1 MDIGL
6 LSYIDTI
13 GYQYNADKYN
23 YQSST
28 NYIMCIIILKS
39 GKPCG
44 GKGSPLCGVHT
55 RLAQKKKSKS
65 DSHDDNIITPQL
77 STSSDISDSYTTMCQ
92 HQDSTAIGAPV
103 SAPTTKPLDL
113 FEAIFDIKTGGPNLD
128 GLKTIEGSFYERFD
142 DNKLAFCIN
151 NQTEIESHFRP
162 EAQNSLPLSK
172 YYHAAAAGLGECY
185 VEYRQVGFPGRYYAL
200 ESISAQNMVREV
212 RHTIFNDYYVD
223 MDIDNAHPVF
233 TVWLCNKLSIPCYVM
248 ADYVR
253 NRDAHMK
260 ELMVA
265 NNITRGQAKQ
275 IYLSINYGGKRDYN
289 LVKHKTQHLNDYF
302 KEAAAIQKA
311 IFEKLTYF
319 SAYTQKDRAAKGKS
333 YNIAG
338 TCLSHVCAFIEN
350 QVLARIVEY
359 LLDQIGYDA
368 VHHSVLC
375 FDGVMIPKGS
385 HEDRFL
391 PELEALFSAMGLPIK
406 LSMKKFEPLDLGTM
420 GYDSTVM
427 YEVERPIDEKK
438 KKTKKNQSASEVFDE
453 IFSSS
458 LIVNDITLLLGGMDR
473 TWDNFKEAMTDSS
486 FRFDELSYWAAKHCH
501 IRNYASNDFSLS
513 YVDFEKLLKQIV
525 FDNNYHYRFVCYFIH
540 EFFVFGVQSSH
551 CWIRS
556 RVSAHNLVPLRP
568 YQISEFKNVSIQYLI
583 TVGEFKK
590 TAHTELFNLL
600 KVLPCHKF
608 SNQCHLWSHDPLDSE
623 TFSTAMPFQYTDLGE
638 VAESDLPDLLLY
650 YLKDVI
656 CDGDEE
662 SWIWLRSYLANI
674 IHQPDQRTEVM
685 TVLYSQK
692 KRVGKS
698 TMKWILDLICGV
710 ESNIVKV
717 ERLSDVFGE
726 RGGTTV
732 VGKRIVWFE
741 ELTDNKT
748 VFRANMDRMKTA
760 LTDKRTTYKPLYQE
774 LHETNNT
781 NEYLACTNHLVGV
794 LEDRQ
799 TFLHVSDRHKDDHE
813 FYGKLRRSMDQHGCN
828 LFATYLKPFTTA
840 LPMKCHKTAIYY
852 SMLSNS
858 AESIDIFIGDL
869 KSGQC
874 PIHLSKTPKFW
885 HCSSELLYSKT
896 YHNWC
901 ETNNERMLTLTHFKE
916 KLSHYDSDCV
926 YKKCR
931 IGGNLVRAFVFP
943 VDWIKLSDE

>member
-1 MDIGL
+1 
-6 LSYIDTI
+6 
-13 GYQYNADKYN
+13 
-23 YQSST
+23 
-28 NYIMCIIILKS
+28 MCNIVLKS

-44 GKGSPLCGVHT
+44 GKGSPLCGVHA
-55 RLAQKKKSKS
+55 RSAQKKQSES
-65 DSHDDNIITPQL
+65 DLHDDIIITPQL

-311 IFEKLTYF
+311 IFEKLPYF

-438 KKTKKNQSASEVFDE
+438 KINKQTRTVGCKPIDILRTELLEICKDRYRRVEQSGAIYERKYDYYYTHKFDAPEPFLTHIFRDNKLYSTSGSSVHKELLYFIKHIVHPDFEFIHHDYNYIGFTNGVYDLSAARFVPTNELDKTIQVRKLFNQEYSIAPTPLLDAYLGFQFHADDIEFIYFMLGRSMTRLDDKFDFMILLYGQGGSGKSLLMKLIMETYAASQLGILSSAFQGIFGLSEFAHRHLVCSDDMPSNLAKILDKGDF
-453 IFSSS
+453 
-458 LIVNDITLLLGGMDR
+458 LKMITRG
-473 TWDNFKEAMTDSS
+473 
-486 FRFDELSYWAAKHCH
+486 
-501 IRNYASNDFSLS
+501 SLS
-513 YVDFEKLLKQIV
+513 CPVKGRGSIEVHDWNIPTIINSNNLPNYKDESGEIVRRVMVINFENVIPTDQCNTSLADNIVDSEISTFIHRCRSTYLKYKQQYAGKNVETFCPKVFLDNRKLLRLAV
-525 FDNNYHYRFVCYFIH
+525 NNTCAFIH
-540 EFFVFGVQSSH
+540 ERFE
-551 CWIRS
+551 
-556 RVSAHNLVPLRP
+556 
-568 YQISEFKNVSIQYLI
+568 YSEVDAD
-583 TVGEFKK
+583 T
-590 TAHTELFNLL
+590 
-600 KVLPCHKF
+600 
-608 SNQCHLWSHDPLDSE
+608 
-623 TFSTAMPFQYTDLGE
+623 
-638 VAESDLPDLLLY
+638 
-650 YLKDVI
+650 
-656 CDGDEE
+656 
-662 SWIWLRSYLANI
+662 
-674 IHQPDQRTEVM
+674 M
-685 TVLYSQK
+685 TVPQLNKLFKVWMKERYSLQK
-692 KRVGKS
+692 NSPDNINPQSIESLDARMTYRKVKLCKHCKRDHKKNCCVNYARDDRTS
-698 TMKWILDLICGV
+698 QDRV
-710 ESNIVKV
+710 YNIK
-717 ERLSDVFGE
+717 
-726 RGGTTV
+726 
-732 VGKRIVWFE
+732 K
-741 ELTDNKT
+741 
-748 VFRANMDRMKTA
+748 
-760 LTDKRTTYKPLYQE
+760 
-774 LHETNNT
+774 
-781 NEYLACTNHLVGV
+781 
-794 LEDRQ
+794 
-799 TFLHVSDRHKDDHE
+799 KDCQD
-813 FYGKLRRSMDQHGCN
+813 D
-828 LFATYLKPFTTA
+828 P
-840 LPMKCHKTAIYY
+840 
-852 SMLSNS
+852 
-858 AESIDIFIGDL
+858 
-869 KSGQC
+869 
-874 PIHLSKTPKFW
+874 
-885 HCSSELLYSKT
+885 SE
-896 YHNWC
+896 C
-901 ETNNERMLTLTHFKE
+901 E
-916 KLSHYDSDCV
+916 
-926 YKKCR
+926 
-931 IGGNLVRAFVFP
+931 AFQQR
-943 VDWIKLSDE
+943 